1 MDFFLLYQYIVAAIL
16 LLIMINFIINCF
28 LFKDTIKH
36 KLPESFLK
44 ERPLIS
50 ILIPARNEEDNIK
63 RCINSLLKQDYNN
76 LEILVLDDG
85 SIDRTAEIV
94 NKLIKKDP
102 RIRLYYGKPLARG
115 WLGKSYACQQLAG
128 YAKGQYLLFV
138 DADTLHFPTSIS
150 SAVACLLKYKV
161 DALSVFAKQI
171 MVTFPE
177 RMVIPFGNFM
187 IMGFMPLALIRRS
200 RKALFCTAIGQF
212 MLFKKDI
219 YKAIGGH
226 ESVKGEIL
234 EDVIISK
241 QVKRCGYK
249 FMIFDGRSN
258 LYCRM
263 YHNFSEVVSGYSKVL
278 FSSFDYSV
286 MMMSTAI
293 VVIAAIY
300 LMPFVMLPLSI
311 IFDWQQAYINMI
323 FLQMIF
329 ILVTRII
336 LSVRYRMKAV
346 DILLYPLSVI
356 YLLSIAANSV
366 LQYKFNIG
374 VCWKGRTYNVVENED
389 NEEELKLIKDN
400 YN

>member
-1 MDFFLLYQYIVAAIL
+1 MDFFLLYQYIVAGIL
-16 LLIMINFIINCF
+16 LLIMINFIINSF
-28 LFKDTIKH
+28 LFKNTIKY

-63 RCINSLLKQDYNN
+63 RCINSLLKQDYENF
-76 LEILVLDDG
+76 EILVLDDG
-85 SIDRTAEIV
+85 SIDATADIV
-94 NKLIKKDP
+94 NELIKKDS

-128 YAKGQYLLFV
+128 YAKGEYLLFV
-138 DADTLHFPTSIS
+138 DADTLHFPTSVS
-150 SAVACLLKYKV
+150 SSVACLLRYKI

-171 MVTFPE
+171 MVTIPE
-177 RMVIPFGNFM
+177 RMVIPYSNFM

-212 MLFKKDI
+212 MLFKKDV

-263 YHNFSEVVSGYSKVL
+263 YHNFSEVVRGYAKVL
-278 FSSFDYSV
+278 FASFDYSIT
-286 MMMSTAI
+286 MLSIAI
-293 VVIAAIY
+293 VMIAAIY

-311 IFDWQQAYINMI
+311 IFDWQQIYVNII
-323 FLQMIF
+323 FLQIIF
-329 ILVTRII
+329 ILITRIMLTI
-336 LSVRYRMKAV
+336 RYRMKV
-346 DILLYPLSVI
+346 IDIVLFPLSII
-356 YLLSIAANSV
+356 YLLSMAVNSII
-366 LQYKFNIG
+366 QYRFNIG

-389 NEEELKLIKDN
+389 NEEELKLINDN
-400 YN
+400 YK

>member
-1 MDFFLLYQYIVAAIL
+1 MDFFLLYQYIVTAIL

-177 RMVIPFGNFM
+177 RMVIPFGNFL

-356 YLLSIAANSV
+356 YLLSMAVNSV

-374 VCWKGRTYNVVENED
+374 VCWKGRTYNIVENED

-400 YN
+400 YK